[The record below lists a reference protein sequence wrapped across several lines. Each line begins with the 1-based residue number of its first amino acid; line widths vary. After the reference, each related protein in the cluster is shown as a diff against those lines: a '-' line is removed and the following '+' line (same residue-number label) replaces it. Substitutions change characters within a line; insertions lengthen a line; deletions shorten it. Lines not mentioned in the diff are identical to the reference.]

1 MKVTKGHLFL
11 RYIFDESVL
20 FTPIFC
26 SEALV
31 KKFCIMIITFKKH
44 VQTVRFNGHIWGNL
58 VKNYYNAQLAL
69 FYAGNDADLM
79 QILVWN
85 KITVS

>member
-1 MKVTKGHLFL
+1 
-11 RYIFDESVL
+11 
-20 FTPIFC
+20 
-26 SEALV
+26 
-31 KKFCIMIITFKKH
+31 MILIFKKH